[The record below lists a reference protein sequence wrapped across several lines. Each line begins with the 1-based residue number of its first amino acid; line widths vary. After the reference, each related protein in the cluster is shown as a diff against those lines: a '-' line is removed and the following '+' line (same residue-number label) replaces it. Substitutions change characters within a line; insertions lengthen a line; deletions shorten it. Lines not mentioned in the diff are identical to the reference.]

1 MFRIEVLKYRYA
13 KTNENQIYI
22 KNSAD
27 DLSEIVE
34 HIVPSNSWRSRVVV
48 GVDECRGEQE
58 IKIIGKT
65 WT

>member
-1 MFRIEVLKYRYA
+1 MFRIEVLKYGNTKA
-13 KTNENQIYI
+13 NENQVYI

-48 GVDECRGEQE
+48 LVNECWREQE